1 MKIEPLSKA
10 KMNSTMVKQEFTA
23 LFKGYKIPKE
33 LKNLLEFQVSEN
45 IPSYYSNAIY
55 LMTEET
61 SLIENYSTDEAFLK
75 AFIPFA
81 EANSSG
87 SIYAFWIENTEI
99 EDLTNA
105 PIVAFGDEGGI
116 FVVARN
122 IQELLQIAAYDVEA
136 VVYED
141 EFYFQDKEVLEEEGE
156 FVAAEFNMEYLD
168 WLRSDAKLKPVLTID
183 GVDAIVD
190 KAQVAYQEKLEQY
203 IKRFI

>member
-1 MKIEPLSKA
+1 
-10 KMNSTMVKQEFTA
+10 MNSTMVKQEFTA

-33 LKNLLEFQVSEN
+33 LKSLLEFQVSEN

-61 SLIENYSTDEAFLK
+61 PLIESFSTEEEFLK

-87 SIYAFWIENTEI
+87 SVYAFWINNTEVD
-99 EDLTNA
+99 DLTQA
-105 PIVAFGDEGGI
+105 PIVAFGDEGGV
-116 FVVARN
+116 FVVAKN

-136 VVYED
+136 VVFED

-156 FVAAEFNMEYLD
+156 FNPAEFCTEYLD
-168 WLRSDAKLKPVLTID
+168 WLRTDAKLKPILTIE
-183 GVDAIVD
+183 GVDAVVD
-190 KAQVAYQEKLEQY
+190 HAQTTYQEKLEQY
-203 IKRFI
+203 IKRFV

>member
-33 LKNLLEFQVSEN
+33 LKSLLEFQVSEN

-87 SIYAFWIENTEI
+87 SIYAFWIQNSE
-99 EDLTNA
+99 EDLAKA
-105 PIVAFGDEGGI
+105 PIVVFGDEGGI
-116 FVVARN
+116 FVVAQN

-141 EFYFQDKEVLEEEGE
+141 EFYFQDKEALEEDGE
-156 FVAAEFNMEYLD
+156 FTAADFNMEYLD
-168 WLRSDAKLKPVLTID
+168 WLRSDAKLKPILTID
-183 GVDAIVD
+183 DVDALVD
-190 KAQVAYQEKLEQY
+190 EAQANYQENLEQY
-203 IKRFI
+203 VKRFI

>member
-1 MKIEPLSKA
+1 
-10 KMNSTMVKQEFTA
+10 MVKQEFTA

-33 LKNLLEFQVSEN
+33 LKSLLEFQVSEN

-61 SLIENYSTDEAFLK
+61 PLIESFSTEEEFLK

-87 SIYAFWIENTEI
+87 SIYAFWINNKEVD
-99 EDLTNA
+99 DLTQT
-105 PIVAFGDEGGI
+105 PIVAFGDEGGV
-116 FVVARN
+116 FVVAKN

-136 VVYED
+136 VVFED

-156 FVAAEFNMEYLD
+156 FNSAEFCTEYLD
-168 WLRSDAKLKPVLTID
+168 WLRTEAKLKPILTIE

-190 KAQVAYQEKLEQY
+190 HAQTMYQEKLEQY
-203 IKRFI
+203 IKRFV

>member
-1 MKIEPLSKA
+1 
-10 KMNSTMVKQEFTA
+10 MVKQEFTA

-33 LKNLLEFQVSEN
+33 LKSLLEFQVSEN
-45 IPSYYSNAIY
+45 IPSYYSNAIF

-75 AFIPFA
+75 SFIPFA

-87 SIYAFWIENTEI
+87 SIYAFWIENNDT

-116 FVVARN
+116 FVVASN

-141 EFYFQDKEVLEEEGE
+141 EFYFPDKEVLEEDGE
-156 FVAAEFNMEYLD
+156 FTAAEFNMEYLD
-168 WLRSDAKLKPVLTID
+168 WLRSDAKLKPILTIE
-183 GVDAIVD
+183 GVDEIVE
-190 KAQVAYQEKLEQY
+190 KAQTTYQEKLEQY
-203 IKRFI
+203 SKRFM

>member
-1 MKIEPLSKA
+1 LKIGPLSKA

-33 LKNLLEFQVSEN
+33 LKSLLEFQVSEN

-87 SIYAFWIENTEI
+87 SIYAFWIQNSE
-99 EDLTNA
+99 EDLAKA
-105 PIVAFGDEGGI
+105 PIVVFGDEGGI
-116 FVVARN
+116 FVVAQN

-141 EFYFQDKEVLEEEGE
+141 EFYFQDKEALEEDGE
-156 FVAAEFNMEYLD
+156 FTAADFNMEYLD
-168 WLRSDAKLKPVLTID
+168 WLRSDAKLKPILTID
-183 GVDAIVD
+183 DVDALVD
-190 KAQVAYQEKLEQY
+190 EAQANYQENLEQY
-203 IKRFI
+203 VKRFI

>member
-1 MKIEPLSKA
+1 
-10 KMNSTMVKQEFTA
+10 MVKQEFTA

-33 LKNLLEFQVSEN
+33 LKSLLEFQVSEN

-61 SLIENYSTDEAFLK
+61 ALIESFSSDEAFLTS
-75 AFIPFA
+75 FIPFA

-87 SIYAFWIENTEI
+87 SIYAFWVNNKEVD
-99 EDLTNA
+99 DLSQA
-105 PIVAFGDEGGI
+105 PIVAFGDEGGV

-136 VVYED
+136 IIYED

-156 FVAAEFNMEYLD
+156 FDPAEFYTEYLD
-168 WLRSDAKLKPVLTID
+168 WLRSDAKLKPILTIED
-183 GVDAIVD
+183 VDAIVD
-190 KAQVAYQEKLEQY
+190 QAQTTYQEKLEQY
-203 IKRFI
+203 IKGFV

>member
-1 MKIEPLSKA
+1 MKIGPLSKA

-33 LKNLLEFQVSEN
+33 LKSLLEFQVSEN

-87 SIYAFWIENTEI
+87 SIYAFWIQNSE
-99 EDLTNA
+99 EDLAKA
-105 PIVAFGDEGGI
+105 PIVVFGDEGGI
-116 FVVARN
+116 FVVAQN

-141 EFYFQDKEVLEEEGE
+141 EFYFQDKEALEEDGE
-156 FVAAEFNMEYLD
+156 FTAADFNMEYLD
-168 WLRSDAKLKPVLTID
+168 WLRSDAKLKPILTID
-183 GVDAIVD
+183 DVDALVD
-190 KAQVAYQEKLEQY
+190 EAQANYQENLEQY
-203 IKRFI
+203 VKRFI

>member
-1 MKIEPLSKA
+1 
-10 KMNSTMVKQEFTA
+10 MNSTMVKQEFTA

-33 LKNLLEFQVSEN
+33 LKSLLEFQVSEN

-61 SLIENYSTDEAFLK
+61 SLIENYSADEAFLK

-99 EDLTNA
+99 TDLSNA
-105 PIVAFGDEGGI
+105 PVVAFGDEGGI

-136 VVYED
+136 VVYEN

-156 FVAAEFNMEYLD
+156 FTAAEFNMEYLD
-168 WLRSDAKLKPVLTID
+168 WLRTEAKLKPVLTID
-183 GVDAIVD
+183 DVDAIVD
-190 KAQVAYQEKLEQY
+190 QAQEVHQEKLEQY
-203 IKRFI
+203 IKRFIE

>member
-1 MKIEPLSKA
+1 
-10 KMNSTMVKQEFTA
+10 MVKQEFTA

-33 LKNLLEFQVSEN
+33 LKSLLEFQVSEN

-61 SLIENYSTDEAFLK
+61 SLIENYSTDEEFLK

-87 SIYAFWIENTEI
+87 SIYAFWIQNKE
-99 EDLTNA
+99 EDLAKA
-105 PIVAFGDEGGI
+105 PIVVFGDEGGI

-141 EFYFQDKEVLEEEGE
+141 EFYFQDKEALEEDGE
-156 FVAAEFNMEYLD
+156 FTAADFNMEYLD
-168 WLRSDAKLKPVLTID
+168 WLRSDAKLKPILTID
-183 GVDAIVD
+183 DVDTIVD
-190 KAQVAYQEKLEQY
+190 EAQAIYQENLEQY
-203 IKRFI
+203 VKRFL

>member
-1 MKIEPLSKA
+1 
-10 KMNSTMVKQEFTA
+10 MNSTMVKQEFTA

-33 LKNLLEFQVSEN
+33 LKSLLEFQVSEN

-87 SIYAFWIENTEI
+87 SIYAFWIQNSE
-99 EDLTNA
+99 EDLAKA
-105 PIVAFGDEGGI
+105 PIVVFGDEGGI
-116 FVVARN
+116 FVVAQN

-141 EFYFQDKEVLEEEGE
+141 EFYFQDKEALEEDGE
-156 FVAAEFNMEYLD
+156 FTAADFNMEYLD
-168 WLRSDAKLKPVLTID
+168 WLRSDAKLKPILTID
-183 GVDAIVD
+183 DVDALVD
-190 KAQVAYQEKLEQY
+190 EAQANYQENLEQY
-203 IKRFI
+203 VKRFI

>member
-1 MKIEPLSKA
+1 
-10 KMNSTMVKQEFTA
+10 MVKQEFTA